1 MANRIYIGG
10 NFEELLS
17 ARYDSTGDMSLL
29 ASNAEYPLDFPLL
42 DDVVLEAGSEWTSF
56 TEDLGWVGE
65 AVTTM
70 VKINALYGNIG
81 AFSVGV
87 QNVMEAARWK
97 KTNPFRFSVRIPLYT
112 KTDPR
117 TDVYA
122 VYKALMGYTILKKNT
137 NSESYSV
144 PGINLANIAN
154 YINSK
159 ETDKTQLLLDSGRF
173 VSVDIPGVIYLQRAI
188 IESIRPTISKEVT
201 ESGYPLWML
210 LEVTFV
216 SLFPANTEMLDMV
229 EKRTSPPK
237 SFKPPPTIGK

>member
-10 NFEELLS
+10 DFEDDTDVLS
-17 ARYDSTGDMSLL
+17 IP
-29 ASNAEYPLDFPLL
+29 SNSSIPWDFPLL
-42 DDVVLEAGSEWTSF
+42 DDVVLEAGSEWSSF

-65 AVTTM
+65 AVTTV
-70 VKINALYGNIG
+70 VKINALYGNVSEFNI
-81 AFSVGV
+81 GV
-87 QNVMEAARWK
+87 QNVMEASRWK

-117 TDVYA
+117 TDVYDK
-122 VYKALMGYTILKKNT
+122 YKALMGYTILKKNL
-137 NSESYSV
+137 NSASYKV

-159 ETDKTQLLLDSGRF
+159 ETDKTKLLLDGGRF
-173 VSVDIPGVIYLQRAI
+173 VSVDIPGVVYLERAL

-210 LEVTFV
+210 LEITFV

-229 EKRTSPPK
+229 KGRTSPPK
-237 SFKPPPTIGK
+237 KGSITKYVKT